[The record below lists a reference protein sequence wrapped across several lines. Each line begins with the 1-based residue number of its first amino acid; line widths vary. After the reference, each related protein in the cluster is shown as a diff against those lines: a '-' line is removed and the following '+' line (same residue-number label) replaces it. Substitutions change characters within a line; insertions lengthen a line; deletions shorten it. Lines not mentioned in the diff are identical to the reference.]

1 MLNKHSFA
9 GILAFGILFMLPP
22 TLAAQLN
29 LEITIDKGDLVNLII
44 NKYKLNKYHCNT
56 KEFLALN
63 NLKSNT
69 PLKIAQKLKLPIAVY
84 ANQKLETILTKKQHH
99 LIPDIKNYNKQMT
112 LAKLKPMSITW
123 VPFGI
128 LNCPPTLPVNQEDL
142 VPEANASTLK
152 LLKQT
157 SVAVKSKKLK
167 GAVFYLISGHGGPD
181 PGAMATVGK
190 ATVSE
195 DEYAYDVTL
204 RLARELMA
212 HCASVY
218 MIIKDANDGIRNT
231 EILKM
236 DKDEVCTMAGA
247 IPLNQKE
254 RLCQRSEVVNKLFEE
269 NSKKKIKYQRVIEI
283 HIDSRST
290 NTSIDLFFY
299 HKEFSRLG
307 QRLANTMH
315 SVFKN
320 KYAIHRKT
328 GEYHGVVE
336 TRDLHMLREMK
347 LPSVFIE
354 LGNINNSFD
363 RKRILQPNN
372 RQLLAEWMTEGIL
385 HDY

>member
-1 MLNKHSFA
+1 
-9 GILAFGILFMLPP
+9 
-22 TLAAQLN
+22 
-29 LEITIDKGDLVNLII
+29 
-44 NKYKLNKYHCNT
+44 
-56 KEFLALN
+56 
-63 NLKSNT
+63 
-69 PLKIAQKLKLPIAVY
+69 
-84 ANQKLETILTKKQHH
+84 
-99 LIPDIKNYNKQMT
+99 MT
-112 LAKLKPMSITW
+112 LAKLKPISITW

-128 LNCPPTLPVNQEDL
+128 LNCSPTLPVNQEDL

-212 HCASVY
+212 HGASVY

-290 NTSIDLFFY
+290 NTCIDLFFY

>member
-1 MLNKHSFA
+1 MLDKHSFA
-9 GILAFGILFMLPP
+9 GILVLGILFMLPP

-29 LEITIDKGDLVNLII
+29 LEITIDKGDVVNLII
-44 NKYKLNKYHCNT
+44 NKYKLNKYSCNT
-56 KEFLALN
+56 QEFLSLN
-63 NLKSNT
+63 KLKANT

-84 ANQKLETILTKKQHH
+84 TNQKLENILTKKQQH

-112 LAKLKPMSITW
+112 LAKLKPISITW

-128 LNCPPTLPVNQEDL
+128 LNCSPTLPVNQEDL

-212 HCASVY
+212 HGASVY

-290 NTSIDLFFY
+290 NTCIDLFFY

-328 GEYHGVVE
+328 GEYHGVVG

-347 LPSVFIE
+347 LRSVFIE

>member
-1 MLNKHSFA
+1 MLDKHSFA
-9 GILAFGILFMLPP
+9 GILVLGILFMLPP

-29 LEITIDKGDLVNLII
+29 LEITIDKGDVVNLII
-44 NKYKLNKYHCNT
+44 NKYKLNKYPCNT
-56 KEFLALN
+56 QEFLSLN
-63 NLKSNT
+63 KLKANT

-84 ANQKLETILTKKQHH
+84 TNQKLENILTKKQQH

-112 LAKLKPMSITW
+112 LAKLKPMNTIW

-128 LNCPPTLPVNQEDL
+128 LNCSPTLPVNQEDL

-157 SVAVKSKKLK
+157 SVALKSKKLK

-212 HCASVY
+212 HGASIY

-290 NTSIDLFFY
+290 NTCIDLFFY